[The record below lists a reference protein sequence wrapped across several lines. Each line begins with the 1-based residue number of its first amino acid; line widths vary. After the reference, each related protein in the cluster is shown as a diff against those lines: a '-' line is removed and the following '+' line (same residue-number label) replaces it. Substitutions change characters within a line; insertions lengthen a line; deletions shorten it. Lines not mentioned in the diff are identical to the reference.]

1 MTALGWTCI
10 AAAGL
15 LSVYGLAWGLCN
27 AARIGDEA
35 LDHLDDDGPG
45 FQQFDVEPRYVA
57 AEIARIEAELES
69 QP

>member
-1 MTALGWTCI
+1 MTALGWGCLG
-10 AAAGL
+10 AFAL
-15 LSVYGLAWGLCN
+15 LSVSGFAWALYN

-35 LDHLDDDGPG
+35 LDHLDGPG

-57 AEIARIEAELES
+57 AEWDRIATELEQ